1 MFELRFF
8 ETGLA
13 SNADP
18 RDAVER
24 TPAMG
29 GATR

>member
-1 MFELRFF
+1 MFELRVF
-8 ETGLA
+8 EKGLA

-18 RDAVER
+18 RDAVEA